1 MSFYMDVAS
10 MLDDYGVDIEVRKS
24 DKPHTG
30 KKELV
35 GGFLMSDDQ
44 SKTAEKR
51 HEPVIPVN
59 QLTSQLIQYLTG
71 GTQTNADLMW
81 LSSGKYYVHTMV
93 NVPSQGGLF
102 EVTNS
107 SNYQDYSN
115 LIIYELKGDDAHQHG
130 NSTQR

>member
-1 MSFYMDVAS
+1 
-10 MLDDYGVDIEVRKS
+10 
-24 DKPHTG
+24 
-30 KKELV
+30 
-35 GGFLMSDDQ
+35 
-44 SKTAEKR
+44 R